1 MENYQGIN
9 GLIKEVGQ
17 LTGESKYVHDEI
29 KELISNLKEEKQES
43 RERDARLENNLEY
56 LSKILAN
63 QQKQISKQDQLV
75 SKNTQDIDDLKIIVK
90 SVHSNE
96 QEVEKL
102 KEKVDSLEKRIE
114 DQQIE
119 NLEIKKTK
127 ISGKWSFLNI
137 FMPALISGIIS
148 ILSIIIK

>member
-1 MENYQGIN
+1 MENYQEIN
-9 GLIKEVGQ
+9 DLIKEVGQ

-96 QEVEKL
+96 QEVKRL

-127 ISGKWSFLNI
+127 INGKWSFLNI

>member
-1 MENYQGIN
+1 MENYQEIHD
-9 GLIKEVGQ
+9 LIKEVGQ

-29 KELISNLKEEKQES
+29 KELVSNLKEEKQES
-43 RERDARLENNLEY
+43 RERDARLESNLEY

-63 QQKQISKQDQLV
+63 QQKQMNKQDQLV

-90 SVHSNE
+90 SVHSTE
-96 QEVEKL
+96 QKVEKL
-102 KEKVDSLEKRIE
+102 EERVGSLEKRVE
-114 DQQIE
+114 DQQTE

-148 ILSIIIK
+148 ILSIVIK